1 MLGDCDGL
9 LLVLAAPFL
18 AWFAGCWTS
27 IRAVGIIGDE
37 GERGEHTKDD
47 EEREEIIVSKLKFA

>member
-9 LLVLAAPFL
+9 LFVLEAP
-18 AWFAGCWTS
+18 FAGCWTF

-37 GERGEHTKDD
+37 GERGERTKDD